1 MAMSEDDLR
10 RLARDAAAEQG
21 IESAE
26 RMGRLAVAL
35 YQSLLAGSP
44 ARLAAILT
52 RDWFYLTVHKS
63 LWPNNAPSAPMWEGF
78 EEG

>member
-1 MAMSEDDLR
+1 MGMSEDDLR
-10 RLARDAAAEQG
+10 RLAKDAAAEQG

-26 RMGRLAVAL
+26 RMGNVTVAL
-35 YQSLLAGSP
+35 YKSLLAGSHP
-44 ARLAAILT
+44 RLAAILT

-63 LWPNNAPSAPMWEGF
+63 LWPNNAPSAPMWDGF